1 MISAQAMAERE
12 QYTDPQ
18 RPHHPERHVRTPTG
32 ELSHEQRLR
41 RQQAHI
47 RLLTLGLILV
57 LALLAYT
64 AAFDLDHWAEWVV
77 FGGICAT
84 AVGFMIAVHSR

>member
-1 MISAQAMAERE
+1 MIAPHAMAERE

-18 RPHHPERHVRTPTG
+18 RPHHREHHVRTPSG

-57 LALLAYT
+57 LALLAYA

-84 AVGFMIAVHSR
+84 AIGIMVAVHSR

>member
-1 MISAQAMAERE
+1 MAEGQ

-18 RPHHPERHVRTPTG
+18 RPHHRERHVRTPTA
-32 ELSHEQRLR
+32 ELTHDQKLH

-47 RLLTLGLILV
+47 RLLTLALVVV
-57 LALLAYT
+57 LALLAYA
-64 AAFDLDHWAEWVV
+64 AAFDLDHWAEWIV

-84 AVGFMIAVHSR
+84 AVGFMVAVHSR

>member
-1 MISAQAMAERE
+1 MAERR

-18 RPHHPERHVRTPTG
+18 RPHHRERHVRTPTA
-32 ELSHEQRLR
+32 ELSHDQKLH

-47 RLLTLGLILV
+47 RLLTLGLVAV
-57 LALLAYT
+57 LALLAYA
-64 AAFDLDHWAEWVV
+64 AAFDLNHWAEWVV

-84 AVGFMIAVHSR
+84 AVGFMVAVHSR

>member
-1 MISAQAMAERE
+1 MIAPHAMAERE

-18 RPHHPERHVRTPTG
+18 RPHHRERRVRTPTG

-57 LALLAYT
+57 LALLIYA

-84 AVGFMIAVHSR
+84 AVGFMVAVHSR

>member
-1 MISAQAMAERE
+1 MAERR

-18 RPHHPERHVRTPTG
+18 RPHHRARHVRTPTAA
-32 ELSHEQRLR
+32 LTHDQRLH

-47 RLLTLGLILV
+47 RLLTLALVVV
-57 LALLAYT
+57 LALLAYA
-64 AAFDLDHWAEWVV
+64 AAFDLDHWAEWIV

-84 AVGFMIAVHSR
+84 AIGFMVAVHSR

>member
-1 MISAQAMAERE
+1 MIAPHAMAEPG

-18 RPHHPERHVRTPTG
+18 RPHHRERHVRTPSG

-57 LALLAYT
+57 LALLIYA

-84 AVGFMIAVHSR
+84 AVGVMVAVHSR

>member
-1 MISAQAMAERE
+1 MAERQ

-18 RPHHPERHVRTPTG
+18 HPHRREHRVRTPTG
-32 ELSHEQRLR
+32 ELTHEQKLH

-47 RLLTLGLILV
+47 RLLTLALVAV
-57 LALLAYT
+57 LALLVYA
-64 AAFDLDHWAEWVV
+64 AAFDLDHWAEWIV

-84 AVGFMIAVHSR
+84 AVGFTVAVHSR

>member
-1 MISAQAMAERE
+1 MIAPHAMGEPG

-18 RPHHPERHVRTPTG
+18 RPHHRERHVRTPSG

-57 LALLAYT
+57 LALLIYA

-84 AVGFMIAVHSR
+84 AVGVMVAVHSR

>member
-1 MISAQAMAERE
+1 MIAPQAMAERE

-18 RPHHPERHVRTPTG
+18 RPHHREHHVRTPSG
-32 ELSHEQRLR
+32 ELSHEARLR

-57 LALLAYT
+57 LALLIYT

-84 AVGFMIAVHSR
+84 AVGVMVAVHSR